1 MMDKSRGETMDFVI
15 KPTKI
20 IAIGLNYLDH
30 AKELKMEIPDHPL
43 IFMKPST
50 TVIGSG
56 DAIILPPQTKE
67 LNYEGELAVIIK
79 DTAKNILKDD
89 AQHFIAGYTC
99 ANDVTARD
107 LQRIDGQWTRAK
119 SFDTFCPLGPRIV
132 SYIDPKNLSII
143 TRVNGAVKQNSN
155 TKNMIFDVFELVSFV
170 SEIMTLLPGD
180 VIITGTPPGVGAIE
194 AGDVVEVEIEGIG
207 VLKNPVTEE
216 PDQIA

>member
-1 MMDKSRGETMDFVI
+1 MDTI
-15 KPTKI
+15 INPTKI
-20 IAIGLNYLDH
+20 VAVGLNYLDH
-30 AKELKMEIPDHPL
+30 AKELKMSIPDYPL
-43 IFMKPST
+43 IFMKPPT
-50 TVIGSG
+50 TVIASG

-67 LNYEGELAVIIK
+67 LNYEGELAVVIK
-79 DTAKNILKDD
+79 DTAKSISKNE
-89 AQHFIAGYTC
+89 ARRFIAGYTC

-132 SYIDPKNLSII
+132 SDIDPKNLFII
-143 TRVNGAVKQNSN
+143 TRVNGVVKQNSN

-194 AGDVVEVEIEGIG
+194 AGDVVQIEIEGIG
-207 VLKNPVTEE
+207 VLKNTVTK
-216 PDQIA
+216 

>member
-1 MMDKSRGETMDFVI
+1 MVVKQRGGTMDTI
-15 KPTKI
+15 INPSKI
-20 IAIGLNYLDH
+20 IAIGLNYIDH
-30 AKELKMEIPDHPL
+30 AKELKMNMPDYPL

-50 TVIGSG
+50 SVIGNG

-67 LNYEGELAVIIK
+67 LNYEGELAVVIK
-79 DTAKNILKDD
+79 EKARNVSQDEAWR
-89 AQHFIAGYTC
+89 FIAGYTC
-99 ANDVTARD
+99 ANDITARD

-132 SYIDPKNLSII
+132 SGVDPKYRSII

-155 TKNMIFDVFELVSFV
+155 TKNMIFDVFELVSFI

-194 AGDVVEVEIEGIG
+194 VGDVVEVEIEGIG
-207 VLKNPVTEE
+207 VLKNTVTG
-216 PDQIA
+216 

>member
-1 MMDKSRGETMDFVI
+1 MDVVI

-43 IFMKPST
+43 IFLKPST
-50 TVIGSG
+50 AVIGSG

-79 DTAKNILKDD
+79 DTAKNISKDD
-89 AQHFIAGYTC
+89 ARRFIAGYTC
-99 ANDVTARD
+99 ANDLTARD

-132 SYIDPKNLSII
+132 SDIDPKNLSII
-143 TRVNGAVKQNSN
+143 TRVNGTVKQNSN

-207 VLKNPVTEE
+207 VLKNIVTG
-216 PDQIA
+216 

>member
-1 MMDKSRGETMDFVI
+1 MIDKNGGEAMAAYI
-15 KPTKI
+15 NPTKI
-20 IAIGLNYLDH
+20 IAVGLNYLDH
-30 AKELKMEIPDHPL
+30 AKELKMDIPDHPL

-50 TVIGSG
+50 SVIGSG
-56 DAIILPPQTKE
+56 DTIILPPQTKE

-79 DTAKNILKDD
+79 DTARNASKDE
-89 AQHFIAGYTC
+89 APRFIAGYTC

-119 SFDTFCPLGPRIV
+119 SFDTFCPLGPRVV
-132 SYIDPKNLSII
+132 SDIDPKHLSII
-143 TRVNGAVKQNSN
+143 TRVNGVVKQKSN
-155 TKNMIFDVFELVSFV
+155 TTNMIFGVFELVSFI

-207 VLKNPVTEE
+207 VLKNTVTK
-216 PDQIA
+216 

>member
-1 MMDKSRGETMDFVI
+1 MDLVI

-30 AKELKMEIPDHPL
+30 AKELKMDIPDHPL
-43 IFMKPST
+43 IFIKPST
-50 TVIGSG
+50 SVIGNG
-56 DAIILPPQTKE
+56 DPIILPSQTKE
-67 LNYEGELAVIIK
+67 LNYEGELAVVIK
-79 DTAKNILKDD
+79 DTAKSISKNE
-89 AQHFIAGYTC
+89 ARRFIAGYTC

-132 SYIDPKNLSII
+132 SDIDPKNLFII
-143 TRVNGAVKQNSN
+143 TRVNGVVKQNSN
-155 TKNMIFDVFELVSFV
+155 TKNMIFDVFELISFV

-194 AGDVVEVEIEGIG
+194 AGDVVQIEIEGIG
-207 VLKNPVTEE
+207 VLKNTVTK
-216 PDQIA
+216 

>member
-1 MMDKSRGETMDFVI
+1 MDNNRGGTMDTI
-15 KPTKI
+15 INPTKI

-30 AKELKMEIPDHPL
+30 AKELKMDIPDHPL

-50 TVIGSG
+50 TVIRSG

-67 LNYEGELAVIIK
+67 LNYEGELAVVIK
-79 DTAKNILKDD
+79 EKTKNVSKDE
-89 AQHFIAGYTC
+89 ARRFIAGYTC

-132 SYIDPKNLSII
+132 SDIDPTNLSII
-143 TRVNGAVKQNSN
+143 TRVNGIVKQNSN
-155 TKNMIFDVFELVSFV
+155 TVNMIFDVFELVSFI

-180 VIITGTPPGVGAIE
+180 VIITGTPPGVGTIE
-194 AGDVVEVEIEGIG
+194 VGDVVEVEIEGIG
-207 VLKNPVTEE
+207 VLKNIVTG
-216 PDQIA
+216 

>member
-1 MMDKSRGETMDFVI
+1 MDTI
-15 KPTKI
+15 INPTKI

-30 AKELKMEIPDHPL
+30 AKELKMDIPDHPL

-50 TVIGSG
+50 AVIGSG
-56 DAIILPPQTKE
+56 DAIICPPQTKE

-79 DTAKNILKDD
+79 EKAKNVSQDD
-89 AQHFIAGYTC
+89 ARRFIAGYTC

-132 SYIDPKNLSII
+132 SDIDPKYLSII
-143 TRVNGAVKQNSN
+143 TRVNGTVKQNSN
-155 TKNMIFDVFELVSFV
+155 TKNMIFDVFELVSFI

-194 AGDVVEVEIEGIG
+194 TGDVVEVEIEGIG
-207 VLKNPVTEE
+207 VLKNTVTG
-216 PDQIA
+216 

>member
-1 MMDKSRGETMDFVI
+1 MDLVI

-30 AKELKMEIPDHPL
+30 AKELKMDIPDHPL
-43 IFMKPST
+43 IFMKPPTS
-50 TVIGSG
+50 VIGSG
-56 DAIILPPQTKE
+56 DTIILPPQTKE
-67 LNYEGELAVIIK
+67 LNYEGELAVVIK
-79 DTAKNILKDD
+79 DTVRNISKDE
-89 AQHFIAGYTC
+89 ARRYIAGYTC

-132 SYIDPKNLSII
+132 SDIDPKNLFII
-143 TRVNGAVKQNSN
+143 TRVNGVVKQNSN
-155 TKNMIFDVFELVSFV
+155 TKNMIFDVFELISFV

-194 AGDVVEVEIEGIG
+194 AGDVVQIEIEGIG
-207 VLKNPVTEE
+207 VLKNTVTK
-216 PDQIA
+216 